1 MMGYIT
7 MSGSLGRIVGPLL
20 LAKVYSEEGP
30 RLTFI
35 VSISFV
41 FFGVLTVVAFYRRI
55 VPYSV
60 YQSRLQSMNSKKY
73 NSPNRVNVNTD
84 QSNTISYRDII

>member
-30 RLTFI
+30 RITFI
-35 VSISFV
+35 VSICFV
-41 FFGVLTVVAFYRRI
+41 FFGVLTVLAFYRRI

-60 YQSRLQSMNSKKY
+60 YQSRLQSMEYDSQNHVS
-73 NSPNRVNVNTD
+73 VNAD
-84 QSNTISYRDII
+84 QSDSIIDIKL

>member
-30 RLTFI
+30 RITFI
-35 VSISFV
+35 VAICVVFV
-41 FFGVLTVVAFYRRI
+41 GVLTAVAFYRRI

-60 YQSRLQSMNSKKY
+60 YQSRLQSVNSNEY
-73 NSPNRVNVNTD
+73 NSPNHVTVNAD
-84 QSNTISYRDII
+84 QSNSISDIKL

>member
-7 MSGSLGRIVGPLL
+7 MSGSLGRVVGPLL

-30 RLTFI
+30 RVTFI
-35 VSISFV
+35 VAICFV
-41 FFGVLTVVAFYRRI
+41 FVGILTVVAFYRRI

-60 YQSRLQSMNSKKY
+60 YQSRLQSVNSKEY
-73 NSPNRVNVNTD
+73 ISPNHVSVNTD
-84 QSNTISYRDII
+84 ESNTISDIKL